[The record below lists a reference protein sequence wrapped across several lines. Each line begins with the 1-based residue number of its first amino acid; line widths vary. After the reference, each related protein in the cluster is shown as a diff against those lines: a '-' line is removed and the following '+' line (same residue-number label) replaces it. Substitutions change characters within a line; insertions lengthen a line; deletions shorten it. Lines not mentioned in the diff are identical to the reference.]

1 MMCKSKVVVLR
12 WKILSRG
19 AGEKGSISACS
30 LACWGVR
37 VVLNRRDNVQ
47 ITGCGADCKQGCRC
61 RWEGVQVCSHAG
73 ASASWVRVPSS
84 TRPRC
89 KRRVPAQHGARVDP
103 PRQSVTRRDSGSVGL
118 LPSQT
123 GRDASVPG
131 VSSSA
136 LCFQQWQRSFLIRI
150 ALFSQSGTLFP
161 YFQNKPKECQSSWL
175 LTLQNSSKFTPFI
188 FLSFNCP
195 ALL

>member
-1 MMCKSKVVVLR
+1 MRKLQFETWMCCCANHKEHR
-12 WKILSRG
+12 W
-19 AGEKGSISACS
+19 EYVQFCS
-30 LACWGVR
+30 HANARLG
-37 VVLNRRDNVQ
+37 LNSWDNVQ
-47 ITGCGADCKQGCRC
+47 ITGCGADVQIVSRGAGLQC
-61 RWEGVQVCSHAG
+61 RWEGGVQVCSHAG
-73 ASASWVRVPSS
+73 ASASWVRLPSS

-123 GRDASVPG
+123 GRDASFPG

-136 LCFQQWQRSFLIRI
+136 LWFERWLIRI
-150 ALFSQSGTLFP
+150 ALSKWYFCFPVLKICPMSDKAFACSPTLKKNIHPLF
-161 YFQNKPKECQSSWL
+161 
-175 LTLQNSSKFTPFI
+175 

-195 ALL
+195 ALPE